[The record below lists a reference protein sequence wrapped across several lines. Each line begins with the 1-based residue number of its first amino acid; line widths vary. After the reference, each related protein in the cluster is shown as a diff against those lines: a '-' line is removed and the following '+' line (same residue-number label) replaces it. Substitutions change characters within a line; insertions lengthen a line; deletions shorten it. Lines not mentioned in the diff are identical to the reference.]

1 MTLDSNAS
9 NNDVSQQPSQI
20 EIVPYDSDNDTGCGD
35 TVGGGGREVVVS
47 ETIPVVVYNDS
58 DTENN
63 PTPSIAATTSTTC
76 PAPTT
81 SQESEG
87 WQPVPVY
94 SNMDNFFL
102 LGNNADGDSDV
113 SSLPKGGGRSPVLSN
128 VSKKENGTNY
138 RYTTSWCPI
147 SSRTADQTAPQ
158 LQLPSVSGTSNDG
171 VEHYQHDP
179 QVFLDSLD
187 SSRVYRDL
195 PSTSVVS
202 PTSTVRSLA

>member
-1 MTLDSNAS
+1 M
-9 NNDVSQQPSQI
+9 
-20 EIVPYDSDNDTGCGD
+20 PYDSDNDTVSGG
-35 TVGGGGREVVVS
+35 TVGGGREVVVS
-47 ETIPVVVYNDS
+47 ETIPVVVCNDS
-58 DTENN
+58 DSDND
-63 PTPSIAATTSTTC
+63 PTPSITATTTTTC

-81 SQESEG
+81 SQGSEG

-102 LGNNADGDSDV
+102 LGNNTEADSDV
-113 SSLPKGGGRSPVLSN
+113 SSLPKGGGRSPVLT
-128 VSKKENGTNY
+128 KKENGTNY

-158 LQLPSVSGTSNDG
+158 LQLPSVSGTSTDE
-171 VEHYQHDP
+171 VERYQHDP

-202 PTSTVRSLA
+202 PTSTVCS